1 MTITEKNLNFMLSNV
16 NISLHSYIS
25 DIEQIKLSKI
35 GNKYAI
41 EPVING
47 EQIDSFYK
55 VMSKKEVYNA
65 LKIIDI
71 VLYRNAHC
79 SYSLD
84 SEKRSNTDF
93 LKHLLQTF
101 NEFNA

>member
-1 MTITEKNLNFMLSNV
+1 MITNELLAHNLGSV
-16 NISLHSYIS
+16 NTLLQFYNS
-25 DIEQIKLSKI
+25 DIEQIKLSKM
-35 GNKYAI
+35 GNKYSI

-55 VMSKKEVYNA
+55 TMTKKEVITY
-65 LKIIDI
+65 LRIIEI
-71 VLYRNAHC
+71 VLCKNAHC

-84 SEKRSNTDF
+84 SEKRLNTEF
-93 LKHLLQTF
+93 LLDLLKNF

>member
-1 MTITEKNLNFMLSNV
+1 MITNELLAHNLGSV
-16 NISLHSYIS
+16 NTLLQFYNS

-35 GNKYAI
+35 GNKYSI

-55 VMSKKEVYNA
+55 TMTKKDAIRYLRTIE
-65 LKIIDI
+65 II
-71 VLYRNAHC
+71 LHKNAHC
-79 SYSLD
+79 SYSLE
-84 SEKRSNTDF
+84 SEKRLNTEF
-93 LKHLLQTF
+93 LLDLLKNF

>member
-1 MTITEKNLNFMLSNV
+1 MVTNELLARNLGSV
-16 NISLHSYIS
+16 NIRLQYYNS

-55 VMSKKEVYNA
+55 TMTKKEAIKY
-65 LKIIDI
+65 LRIIEI
-71 VLYRNAHC
+71 ILCKNAHC
-79 SYSLD
+79 SYSLE
-84 SEKRSNTDF
+84 SEKRLNTEF
-93 LKHLLQTF
+93 LLDLLKNF